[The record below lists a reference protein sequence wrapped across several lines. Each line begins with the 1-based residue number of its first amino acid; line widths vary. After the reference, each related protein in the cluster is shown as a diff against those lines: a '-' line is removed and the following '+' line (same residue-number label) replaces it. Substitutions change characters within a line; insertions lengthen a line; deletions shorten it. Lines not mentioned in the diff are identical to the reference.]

1 MTPATREACRELVAK
16 WLRAGHHND
25 RFADTVHDL
34 PITRLS
40 ALARAAVYF
49 EAARELDAVLARE
62 PVSVA
67 DELPAEIG
75 RPAWSEVVDG

>member
-1 MTPATREACRELVAK
+1 MTPATREGCAALVKKWRASARFYDDCATRATGEREHFICR
-16 WLRAGHHND
+16 
-25 RFADTVHDL
+25 
-34 PITRLS
+34 
-40 ALARAAVYF
+40 ARADEYLAC
-49 EAARELDAVLARE
+49 ARELDAVLARE